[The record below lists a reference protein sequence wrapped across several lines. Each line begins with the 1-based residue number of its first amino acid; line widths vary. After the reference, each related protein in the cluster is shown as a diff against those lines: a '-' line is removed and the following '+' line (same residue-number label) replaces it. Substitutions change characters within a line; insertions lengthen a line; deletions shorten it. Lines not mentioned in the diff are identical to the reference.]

1 MDKKARLILA
11 KRVKEVREKRGM
23 TQEKLASSTG
33 IDYKYIQ
40 RIEGKNP
47 PAVRI
52 DTIEKIAQAL
62 KTTCADLLKK

>member
-11 KRVKEVREKRGM
+11 KRVKEIREKRGV
-23 TQEKLASSTG
+23 TQEKLALSTG

>member
-11 KRVKEVREKRGM
+11 KRVKEIREKRKI
-23 TQEKLASSTG
+23 TQENLALSTG

-52 DTIEKIAQAL
+52 DTIEKLAAAL
-62 KTTCADLLKK
+62 KTNCSILLKK